1 MKAKVLTLLTAILF
15 TVDMMAQITYS
26 NGNLNINNAPSNKVI
41 TGLNINTWPGFYWT
55 CCAETRFFQ
64 LDVSPSSPRIAGTG
78 NKIVFY
84 NTATNKYNSIE
95 VANVYNLSDARAK
108 ENINPLS
115 TGLST
120 ILQLNPVTYNWKTTT
135 QQEDEISTLSSD
147 STTIAKGPDG
157 EGLQYGFLA
166 QDVEKIIPSAVQ
178 TNENGQKLINY
189 TAIIPILVEA
199 VKELQTTV
207 EAQAQTIPKL
217 SNASSA
223 YKKANSKIISCSPNP
238 SNGMVTVSTQMENG
252 VTNCYLTISSLTGTT
267 KKTVK
272 LSQDSEATQVDV
284 TSLSKGIYIVSL
296 FTNGQIADTKRLI
309 KE

>member
-223 YKKANSKIISCSPNP
+223 
-238 SNGMVTVSTQMENG
+238 
-252 VTNCYLTISSLTGTT
+252 
-267 KKTVK
+267 
-272 LSQDSEATQVDV
+272 
-284 TSLSKGIYIVSL
+284 
-296 FTNGQIADTKRLI
+296 
-309 KE
+309 